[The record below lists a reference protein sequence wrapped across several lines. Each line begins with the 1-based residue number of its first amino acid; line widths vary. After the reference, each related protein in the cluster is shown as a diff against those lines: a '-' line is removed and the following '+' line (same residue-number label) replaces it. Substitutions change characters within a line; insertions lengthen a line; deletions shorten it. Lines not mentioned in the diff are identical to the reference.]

1 MLVMLACTGGRHP
14 EGGGHAQVRRRHGD
28 PLHLRHH
35 RQVLRHDRQP
45 GRGDEPQADVR
56 RPAHQTLSG
65 ELHWEKVTFKSSVAD
80 PDPISDQDPLDP
92 HDFGPPGSGSV
103 YCHAKM

>member
-28 PLHLRHH
+28 PLHLRLH
-35 RQVLRHDRQP
+35 RQVLRDDRQP
-45 GRGDEPQADVR
+45 RRGDEPQADVR

-65 ELHWEKVTFKSSVAD
+65 ELHGEKVTVKGRWKRETLGVRKE
-80 PDPISDQDPLDP
+80 PN
-92 HDFGPPGSGSV
+92 V
-103 YCHAKM
+103 R